1 MRYRLLPFVSLVA
14 FAAAPL
20 ATHAQVYKLHQVD
33 LGLNATGPFT
43 RVLTSDSP
51 NRQFT
56 TDTTGFL
63 FSLKEHPV
71 SWAGVEFNYGYNQ
84 YTNVFRNHFGAS
96 ARVKTVNHEATAAY
110 LFHPHIRHLQPF
122 VAVGGGAIDF
132 VPTGQAV
139 ANQWRGAGLVE
150 VGLDIPT
157 KNPHLGFRAMGR
169 SLIYRAPNFNTPLIS
184 TESWVAT
191 VEPAGGV
198 YFRF

>member
-1 MRYRLLPFVSLVA
+1 MFRRFVPVLSLAA
-14 FAAAPL
+14 FAAAP
-20 ATHAQVYKLHQVD
+20 AVSHAQFYKLHQVD
-33 LGLNATGPFT
+33 LGVNATSPFT
-43 RVLTSDSP
+43 RVLTQDTP
-51 NRQFT
+51 NQQYT

-71 SWAGVEFNYGYNQ
+71 AWAGVEFNYGYNKNSNIFQ
-84 YTNVFRNHFGAS
+84 NHFGAS

-110 LFHPHIRHLQPF
+110 LFHPHIKHLQPF

-132 VPTGQAV
+132 APSGEAV

-169 SLIYRAPNFNTPLIS
+169 SLIYRAPNFYTPAIS